1 MQSKCKVYWNEK
13 FPKILVLCTSIKE
26 FEQCDNSLND
36 SDLQKKMVNIF
47 FSKGEGEVDV
57 FVIYDIH
64 VYLYIQC
71 TYTDTSTHSLTK

>member
-1 MQSKCKVYWNEK
+1 MGKNEE
-13 FPKILVLCTSIKE
+13 FEILLCTSTEE
-26 FEQCDNSLND
+26 FEQFDNSLND
-36 SDLQKKMVNIF
+36 RDLQKKMVSIF

-71 TYTDTSTHSLTK
+71 TYIDTSTHS